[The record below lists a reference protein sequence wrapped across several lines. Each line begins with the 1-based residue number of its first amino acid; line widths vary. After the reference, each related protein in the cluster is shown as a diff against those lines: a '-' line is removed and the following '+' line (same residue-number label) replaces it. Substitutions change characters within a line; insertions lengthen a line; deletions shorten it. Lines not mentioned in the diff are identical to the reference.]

1 MKLIIQI
8 PCNNEEKTLPV
19 TLKDLPKSIPGIDSI
34 EILIINDGSTDKTV
48 DVAKEHGVDHIVSLP
63 KRRGLAEVFRTG
75 INNSLALGADIIVN
89 TDGDNQYCGA
99 DVIKIVQPILD
110 KKAEMVIGCRDIKA
124 IGHFSPIKKYL
135 QILGSKIVQR
145 FSGTDI
151 PDTTSGFRAFSR
163 EAAFRI
169 NIFSSYT
176 YTLESIIQAGRQQ
189 IPITYVSIRTNEKLR
204 ESRLIK
210 SIPSYINKSIITI
223 LRMYLMYEPLKTFLS
238 IGAIFIVPGIVLVI
252 RFLWFYCTAGRSGLI
267 QSLIIAAVLIIMGF
281 GAMLLGLLGD
291 IISVNRRLSQEV
303 LYRLKKR
310 DLKKK
315 ED

>member
-8 PCNNEEKTLPV
+8 PCNNEEDTLPV
-19 TLKDLPKSIPGIDSI
+19 TLNDLPKSLEGIDKI
-34 EILIINDGSTDKTV
+34 EVLVINDGSTDKTV
-48 DVAKEHGVDHIVSLP
+48 DVAKDHGVDHIVTLP

-89 TDGDNQYCGA
+89 TDGDNQYCGQ

-110 KKAEMVIGCRDIKA
+110 KKAEMVIGCRDIKT
-124 IGHFSPIKKYL
+124 IGHFSPVKKYL

-189 IPITYVSIRTNEKLR
+189 IPITYVGIGTNEKLR

-210 SIPSYINKSIITI
+210 SIPSYIKKSIITI

-238 IGAIFIVPGIVLVI
+238 IGAIFIIPGIFLVM
-252 RFLWFYCTAGRSGLI
+252 RFLWFYCTSGRSGLI

-291 IISVNRRLSQEV
+291 IISVNRSLSQEI

-310 DLKKK
+310 DLKK
-315 ED
+315 